1 MKNKIKLLLVIA
13 IFVGLLS
20 AQGDEFDSKYYN
32 ETIYLQQG
40 FLGPKYM
47 IGGNSYSLVTIGG
60 ELNKYPDS
68 AELYS
73 KYKFM
78 RLVGMGLMFA
88 GPILSVGMTGPG
100 GGEGLDDTYMSA
112 FIGSLLLGTF
122 AQIESINKLNEAVW
136 AYNGSQLKQKEFGK
150 RVPNK

>member
-47 IGGNSYSLVTIGG
+47 MGGNSYLLVTIGG
-60 ELNKYPDS
+60 ELKRYTDS
-68 AELYS
+68 GELYR

-78 RLVGMGLMFA
+78 RLVSLGLLVA

-100 GGEGLDDTYMSA
+100 GGEDLDDTYMSV
-112 FIGSLLLGTF
+112 FIGSMFLVPF

-136 AYNGSQLKQKEFGK
+136 VCNGNHSKKQ
-150 RVPNK
+150 VPFYL

>member
-1 MKNKIKLLLVIA
+1 MKTIKSLLVMVI
-13 IFVGLLS
+13 ILNMLP
-20 AQGDEFDSKYYN
+20 AQVDDFDSKYYN

-47 IGGNSYSLVTIGG
+47 MGGNSYSLVTIGG
-60 ELNKYPDS
+60 ELNRYTDS
-68 AELYS
+68 GELYR

-78 RLVGMGLMFA
+78 RLVSMGLMVA

-100 GGEGLDDTYMSA
+100 GGEDLDDTYMSV
-112 FIGSLLLGTF
+112 FIGSMFLGAF

-136 AYNGSQLKQKEFGK
+136 ACNGNHSKKQ
-150 RVPNK
+150 VPFYL

>member
-1 MKNKIKLLLVIA
+1 MKTIKSLLVMV
-13 IFVGLLS
+13 IFSNMLL
-20 AQGDEFDSKYYN
+20 AQVDDFDSKYYN

-47 IGGNSYSLVTIGG
+47 MGGNSYSLVTIGG
-60 ELNKYPDS
+60 ELNRYTNS
-68 AELYS
+68 GELYM

-78 RLVGMGLMFA
+78 RLVSIGLMVA

-100 GGEGLDDTYMSA
+100 GGEDLDDTYMSV
-112 FIGSLLLGTF
+112 FLGSIFLGAF

-136 AYNGSQLKQKEFGK
+136 AYNGNQLKQKEFGK
-150 RVPNK
+150 RVPDK

>member
-47 IGGNSYSLVTIGG
+47 MGGNSYSLVTIGG
-60 ELNKYPDS
+60 ELKRYTDS
-68 AELYS
+68 GELYR

-78 RLVGMGLMFA
+78 RLVSMGLIFT

-100 GGEGLDDTYMSA
+100 WGEDLDDTYMSV
-112 FIGSLLLGTF
+112 FIGSIFLGAF
-122 AQIESINKLNEAVW
+122 AQMESINKLNEAVW
-136 AYNGSQLKQKEFGK
+136 VSNGNHSKKQ
-150 RVPNK
+150 VPFYL

>member
-1 MKNKIKLLLVIA
+1 MVI
-13 IFVGLLS
+13 FSNMLP
-20 AQGDEFDSKYYN
+20 AQVDDFDSKYYN

-47 IGGNSYSLVTIGG
+47 MGGNSYSLVTIGG

-78 RLVGMGLMFA
+78 RLVSMGLMVA

-100 GGEGLDDTYMSA
+100 GGEDLDDTYMSV
-112 FIGSLLLGTF
+112 FIGSMFLGAF

-136 AYNGSQLKQKEFGK
+136 VCNGNHSKKQ
-150 RVPNK
+150 VPFYL

>member
-47 IGGNSYSLVTIGG
+47 MGGSSYSLITIGG

-100 GGEGLDDTYMSA
+100 GGEGLDDTYMSV
-112 FIGSLLLGTF
+112 FIGSMFLGVF

-136 AYNGSQLKQKEFGK
+136 AYNGNQLK
-150 RVPNK
+150 

>member
-47 IGGNSYSLVTIGG
+47 MGGNSYSLVTIGG
-60 ELNKYPDS
+60 ELKRYTDS
-68 AELYS
+68 GELYR

-78 RLVGMGLMFA
+78 RLVSMGLMVA

-100 GGEGLDDTYMSA
+100 GGEDLDDTYMSVI
-112 FIGSLLLGTF
+112 IGSIFFGAF
-122 AQIESINKLNEAVW
+122 AQMESINKLNEAVW
-136 AYNGSQLKQKEFGK
+136 VCNGNHSKKQ
-150 RVPNK
+150 VPFYL

>member
-1 MKNKIKLLLVIA
+1 METIKSLLVMV
-13 IFVGLLS
+13 IFSNMLP
-20 AQGDEFDSKYYN
+20 AQVDDFDSKYYN

-47 IGGNSYSLVTIGG
+47 MGGNSYSLVTIGG

-78 RLVGMGLMFA
+78 RLVSMGLMVA
-88 GPILSVGMTGPG
+88 GPILSVGMTGSG
-100 GGEGLDDTYMSA
+100 GGEDFDDTYISVMIGSIFLSA
-112 FIGSLLLGTF
+112 FT
-122 AQIESINKLNEAVW
+122 QIESINKLNEAVW
-136 AYNGSQLKQKEFGK
+136 AYNGNQLKQKEFGK
-150 RVPNK
+150 RVPN

>member
-1 MKNKIKLLLVIA
+1 MRKTVQYFLLLTVIT
-13 IFVGLLS
+13 IFLP

-32 ETIYLQQG
+32 ETIYHQQG

-47 IGGNSYSLVTIGG
+47 MGGNSYSLVTIGG
-60 ELNKYPDS
+60 ELNRFPYS
-68 AELYS
+68 GELYR

-78 RLVGMGLMFA
+78 RLVGMGLMVA

-100 GGEGLDDTYMSA
+100 GGEDLDDTYMSV
-112 FIGSLLLGTF
+112 FIGSMFLGAF

-136 AYNGSQLKQKEFGK
+136 AYNGNQLKQKEFGK

>member
-1 MKNKIKLLLVIA
+1 MKTIKSLLAIVI
-13 IFVGLLS
+13 FGGLLS

-47 IGGNSYSLVTIGG
+47 MGGNSYLLVTIGG
-60 ELNKYPDS
+60 ELKRYTDS
-68 AELYS
+68 GELYR

-78 RLVGMGLMFA
+78 RLVSLGLFYA

-100 GGEGLDDTYMSA
+100 GGEDLRDTYMSL
-112 FIGSLLLGTF
+112 FIGSIFLGAL

-136 AYNGSQLKQKEFGK
+136 VYNGNQLKKKEFGK

>member
-1 MKNKIKLLLVIA
+1 M
-13 IFVGLLS
+13 
-20 AQGDEFDSKYYN
+20 
-32 ETIYLQQG
+32 
-40 FLGPKYM
+40 M
-47 IGGNSYSLVTIGG
+47 GGNSYSLVTIGG
-60 ELNKYPDS
+60 ELNRYPDS
-68 AELYS
+68 GELYS

-78 RLVGMGLMFA
+78 RLVGMGLIVA

>member
-47 IGGNSYSLVTIGG
+47 MGGNSYLLVTIGG
-60 ELNKYPDS
+60 ELKRYTDS
-68 AELYS
+68 GELYR

-78 RLVGMGLMFA
+78 RLVSMGLIFA

-100 GGEGLDDTYMSA
+100 WGEDLDDTYMSV
-112 FIGSLLLGTF
+112 FIGSIFLGAF
-122 AQIESINKLNEAVW
+122 AQMESINKLNEAVW
-136 AYNGSQLKQKEFGK
+136 VCNGNHSKKQ
-150 RVPNK
+150 VPFYL

>member
-1 MKNKIKLLLVIA
+1 MKTIKSLLVMVI
-13 IFVGLLS
+13 ILNMLP
-20 AQGDEFDSKYYN
+20 AQVDDFDSRYYN

-40 FLGPKYM
+40 FLGP
-47 IGGNSYSLVTIGG
+47 NSYSLVTIGG
-60 ELNKYPDS
+60 ELKRYTDS
-68 AELYS
+68 GELYR

-78 RLVGMGLMFA
+78 RLVSMGLIFA

-100 GGEGLDDTYMSA
+100 GEEGLDDTYMSV
-112 FIGSLLLGTF
+112 FIGSMFLGAF